1 MNVLCSIGTGSKAL
15 EAWPPSKNVS
25 YLTVPDFPAS
35 WLVRTVSIRLKSV
48 KNIEKITK
56 SMKMVSAAKY
66 ARAERQLKPART
78 YGVAAQGTRERERE
92 RERLRLSCEVF
103 M

>member
-1 MNVLCSIGTGSKAL
+1 MTVLCSIGTGSKAL

-25 YLTVPDFPAS
+25 SLLYVYCADFSAS
-35 WLVRTVSIRLKSV
+35 WLVLTVSIRLKSI

-66 ARAERQLKPART
+66 AQAERQLKPART
-78 YGVAAQGTRERERE
+78 YGVAAQGTRERG
-92 RERLRLSCEVF
+92 
-103 M
+103 